1 MSLVASLFV
10 PFLFSVGVIGLGWWY
25 SIFRN
30 QSRATRLTWTLLVS
44 ACFATAVANLRMA
57 SLYFGDGCA
66 EGVPSTGKFVTVLLG
81 LYLPIAAVPG
91 TLLLA
96 ILAAA
101 AVHVRRRY
109 YLHNPQRNDGLF
121 KMLHRTIL
129 RFLELSAKRNFILF
143 HISVVAMAWVAE
155 PFILLGTWHLVA
167 PTCRDYRVFAC
178 CCAGLEVALCIV
190 RLIVRSSV
198 LKELKYETAL
208 LRVDAMSVRYM
219 EVTKCNRCGQQ
230 FFGSPEKGLGMA
242 GEGRAEFVRHFFSEH
257 GDTVSE
263 SDFTVEMKAAIS
275 SNKDGGGDSP
285 NIARWHQQNDETE
298 ANGQQRQRP
307 PGKNMVPDSR
317 GQEFVVFRATGQKST
332 TPANS
337 TVFRD
342 RDKQDADG
350 GPSDGSN
357 QLAPT
362 GLAMAQ
368 ASART
373 LGQRPSV
380 VGRWDGP

>member
-1 MSLVASLFV
+1 MSLVASLIV
-10 PFLFSVGVIGLGWWY
+10 PFLFSLATIALGWWH

-30 QSRATRLTWTLLVS
+30 QSRATRLAWTLLAS

-57 SLYFGDGCA
+57 SLYLGDGCA
-66 EGVPSTGKFVTVLLG
+66 EGVPSTGKFVTALLG
-81 LYLPIAAVPG
+81 LYLPVAAVPG

-143 HISVVAMAWVAE
+143 HISVVAMAWVTE
-155 PFILLGTWHLVA
+155 PFIVLGTWHLVA

-190 RLIVRSSV
+190 RLIVRTSV
-198 LKELKYETAL
+198 LKELKYEAAL
-208 LRVDAMSVRYM
+208 LRVDAMNVRYM

-230 FFGSPEKGLGMA
+230 FFGSPEQGLGMA

-275 SNKDGGGDSP
+275 STKDSGNSP
-285 NIARWHQQNDETE
+285 NITRWHQQNDETE
-298 ANGQQRQRP
+298 ANGQQRQRS

-317 GQEFVVFRATGQKST
+317 GQEFVVYRATGQPST

-337 TVFRD
+337 SVFRD
-342 RDKQDADG
+342 RDNAS
-350 GPSDGSN
+350 PA